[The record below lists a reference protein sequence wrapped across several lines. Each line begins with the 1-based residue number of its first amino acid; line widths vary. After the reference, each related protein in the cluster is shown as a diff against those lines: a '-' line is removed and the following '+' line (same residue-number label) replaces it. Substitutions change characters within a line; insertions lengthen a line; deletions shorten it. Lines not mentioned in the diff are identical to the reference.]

1 MKNLENTYILVVKYY
16 NEYDEINNQE
26 FWSFDSIEEAKT
38 KEQELLQNNY
48 NQKIETWIHTI

>member
-26 FWSFDSIEEAKT
+26 FWNFDSMEAAKE
-38 KEQELLQNNY
+38 KEQELVESAQ
-48 NQKIETWIHTI
+48 QKLETLIHVI